1 MALPQMAWISQCAIV
16 HIHNCCAARSN
27 SSRGCSDCGGCSTV
41 SWARTGQGEF
51 AAEDTELY
59 SDPDSA
65 LIDRDPS
72 ESGACGG
79 IRVAWFPGKGGA
91 DLSVPIEAEA
101 GRLCDY
107 RNIGRGYCRFDMDL
121 PPLQGPCVLI
131 CEGSLEFWDAP
142 WGGREKDN
150 KKRIVNNREEITG
163 KRKIFWDRR
172 DRKSTRLNSSHGY
185 ISYAVFCLK

>member
-1 MALPQMAWISQCAIV
+1 MAWISQCTIV
-16 HIHNCCAARSN
+16 HVYNCRAACSN
-27 SSRGCSDCGGCSTV
+27 SGRGCSDCGGCSTV

-51 AAEDTELY
+51 AAEGTELY

-91 DLSVPIEAEA
+91 DLVVPVEAEA

-107 RNIGRGYCRFDMDL
+107 RNIGWGDCCFDMDL
-121 PPLQGPCVLI
+121 PPLQGTRVLK
-131 CEGSLEFWDAP
+131 CEGFLEFWDAP
-142 WGGREKDN
+142 GVEK
-150 KKRIVNNREEITG
+150 
-163 KRKIFWDRR
+163 KIIE
-172 DRKSTRLNSSHGY
+172 KNS
-185 ISYAVFCLK
+185 